1 MYVGQGCDVSL
12 FDDKLVTR
20 IPGDIL
26 NIPKPIIGYI
36 GALFSLRLDIKVL
49 QHVAEQKPDW
59 SIVLVGPED
68 EEFKAS
74 NLHQLSNIYFL
85 GNKSTNELPEYLNQF
100 DVAINPQI
108 LNEVTIGNYPRKIDE
123 YLAMGKPVVATRTLA
138 MSVFEE
144 HSYLA
149 GSKEEFVSCI
159 ESALQNDNKE
169 VHIARE
175 NFAREHTW
183 ENNVIQ
189 IFKAI
194 EAVKPNL
201 FKK

>member
-1 MYVGQGCDVSL
+1 M